1 MSCYTLCLKK
11 TGTPLKVIV
20 SRIQA
25 HKIKR
30 IFYQKKNLN
39 QFYVKA
45 TIFKK
50 NRCTVAEIC
59 PFKHKHPQTRDVLL
73 SQHLLP
79 AIRNISGSECFTF

>member
-1 MSCYTLCLKK
+1 VSQK

-20 SRIQA
+20 SRIQT

-30 IFYQKKNLN
+30 IFLPKNLS

-45 TIFKK
+45 EIFQK

-59 PFKHKHPQTRDVLL
+59 PFKHKHPQTRNY
-73 SQHLLP
+73 
-79 AIRNISGSECFTF
+79 RNEKVK

>member
-1 MSCYTLCLKK
+1 VSQK

-20 SRIQA
+20 SQIQA

-30 IFYQKKNLN
+30 IFYQKILS

-45 TIFKK
+45 EIFKK

-59 PFKHKHPQTRDVLL
+59 PF
-73 SQHLLP
+73 
-79 AIRNISGSECFTF
+79 